1 MLLVGVA
8 YFILVQAVD
17 LVVCCRFHLGPIDAP
32 VFQFIYEHLLFVLDS
47 SRSMAELQRLQ
58 ELKQVLQTF
67 SDSVSQNGLSVGIRV
82 FGSRVVWKENNV

>member
-32 VFQFIYEHLLFVLDS
+32 VFQFIYEHLLFVLACTRRWS
-47 SRSMAELQRLQ
+47 IFAARPQI
-58 ELKQVLQTF
+58 LKYLVKNEGI
-67 SDSVSQNGLSVGIRV
+67 SQ
-82 FGSRVVWKENNV
+82 